1 MAFCTNCGRELIP
14 GQKCICQQQG
24 NAQQQMQQNLQQQTA
39 QQQMAQ
45 QKMEQERI
53 ARQRMAQQQKME
65 QERIA
70 RQRMAQQQKM
80 EQERMAQQ
88 RMAQQRMGQQQMGQ
102 QTTAAQNRVPV
113 DVGGLARSYFEIML
127 RPKSVGRSFVRSA
140 DTARAFI
147 FIIVQAVFSGLFSV
161 VVFNKINST
170 ARSLF
175 VASHDTDNLEK
186 FENYK
191 FPLFKDFFVTVIAT
205 IVLAFILA
213 LVLKGIIHI
222 MKGRTS
228 FGEAL
233 CAVAVRSTGKAPV
246 ILLAVIIGM
255 IDLPVGIVLFGF
267 SAIVGLCYSCMVV
280 PTGVG
285 VSEDKTAVIVLLTSI
300 VAMIC
305 TYIFVRYCS
314 INYLSSTVKSLIEL
328 GLADMKRELGNR
340 SLSDFILSQFYSE
353 LF

>member
-1 MAFCTNCGRELIP
+1 
-14 GQKCICQQQG
+14 
-24 NAQQQMQQNLQQQTA
+24 
-39 QQQMAQ
+39 
-45 QKMEQERI
+45 
-53 ARQRMAQQQKME
+53 
-65 QERIA
+65 
-70 RQRMAQQQKM
+70 
-80 EQERMAQQ
+80 
-88 RMAQQRMGQQQMGQ
+88 MGQQQMGQ
-102 QTTAAQNRVPV
+102 QTAAAQNRVPV

-205 IVLAFILA
+205 IALAFILA

-233 CAVAVRSTGKAPV
+233 CAVAVRSAGKAPV

-255 IDLPVGIVLFGF
+255 IDLSVGIVLFGF